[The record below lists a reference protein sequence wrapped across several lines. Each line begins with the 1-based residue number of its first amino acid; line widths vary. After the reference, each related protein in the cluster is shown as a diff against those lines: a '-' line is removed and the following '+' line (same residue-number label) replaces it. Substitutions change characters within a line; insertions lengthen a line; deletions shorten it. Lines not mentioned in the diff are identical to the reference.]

1 MTNEVLFVSET
12 KLKAF
17 TSINANVSP
26 SVLIPYVYD
35 SQNIDLI
42 NLLGT
47 RLQNELKLQIR
58 TGTLTDDNAYLLNNF
73 IGNVVLNYALYRALP
88 WIHMR
93 ILNKGVMTM
102 KSESGD
108 PVKMEEIQWL
118 QKEQKNIA
126 DMYAFIMQKY
136 LYGNMNLYPAWSQSN
151 ALSGIVADRSSP
163 FTSALV
169 VPSAPYAFRKRLMQN
184 RQNGNYMYNIAGD
197 TPSGGTATTWCDF
210 PYWLYPGN

>member
-17 TSINANVSP
+17 TSINTNVSP
-26 SVLIPYVYD
+26 SVLIPFVYD
-35 SQNIDLI
+35 SQNLDLV
-42 NLLGT
+42 NLLGS
-47 RLQNELKLQIR
+47 RLQNELKLQIK
-58 TGTLTDDNAYLLNNF
+58 TGTLTADNTYLLNNF

-126 DMYAFIMQKY
+126 DMYAFLMQKY
-136 LYGNMNLYPAWSQSN
+136 LFGNMNLYPAWNQAN
-151 ALSGIVADRSSP
+151 ALEGIIPDRSSP
-163 FTSALV
+163 FTSALI
-169 VPSAPYAFRKRLMQN
+169 VPSQPYAFTKRLNAM
-184 RQNGNYMYNIAGD
+184 RRDGNYMYNIAGD
-197 TPSGGTATTWCDF
+197 TPAGSATTWCDF
-210 PYWLYPGN
+210 PAWLYFGT